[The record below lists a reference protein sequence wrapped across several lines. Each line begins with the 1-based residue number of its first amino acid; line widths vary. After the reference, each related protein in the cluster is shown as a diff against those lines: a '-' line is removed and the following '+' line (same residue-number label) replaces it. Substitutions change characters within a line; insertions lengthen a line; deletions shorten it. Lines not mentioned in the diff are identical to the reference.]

1 MEANSR
7 KSYGKQSTKVNG
19 KWVPIPD
26 LEEDP
31 LKPVDSIDI
40 RIFILYK
47 NRNKR
52 SKIRLKQLR
61 KLFVN
66 DVMQDSKM
74 SFETNRNT
82 WHWKVM
88 ETM

>member
-1 MEANSR
+1 MEENSR
-7 KSYGKQSTKVNG
+7 KPYGKQSTKING
-19 KWVPIPD
+19 KWTPIPD

-31 LKPVDSIDI
+31 LKSVDSIDI

-61 KLFVN
+61 KLFLN

-74 SFETNRNT
+74 SFEIHGIGR
-82 WHWKVM
+82 
-88 ETM
+88 

>member
-1 MEANSR
+1 MEADSR
-7 KSYGKQSTKVNG
+7 KPYAKQSTKING
-19 KWVPIPD
+19 KWVSISD

-61 KLFVN
+61 KLIVN

-74 SFETNRNT
+74 PFEIHGIGR
-82 WHWKVM
+82 
-88 ETM
+88 